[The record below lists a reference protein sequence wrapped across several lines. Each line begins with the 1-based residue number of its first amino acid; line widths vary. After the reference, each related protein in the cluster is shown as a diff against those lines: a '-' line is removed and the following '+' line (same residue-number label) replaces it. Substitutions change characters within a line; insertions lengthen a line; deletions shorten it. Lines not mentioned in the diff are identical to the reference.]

1 MTRRQRLAD
10 AHQLARL
17 IPAARS
23 ERLRLALIRSVLL
36 GLRAALR

>member
-17 IPAARS
+17 IPTAS
-23 ERLRLALIRSVLL
+23 PLLRPALIRSVLM